1 MGLGRSSTAKGMSRL
16 SAGLHAHAHRVEI
29 RVKAHADVLNI
40 KEHEVDAVQ
49 HLRIGLARIPIETVR
64 CYSGLRI
71 SEGAHF
77 LSILRS
83 STDTVLW
90 TK

>member
-16 SAGLHAHAHRVEI
+16 AQASMLAHRIEI

-64 CYSGLRI
+64 CYP
-71 SEGAHF
+71 
-77 LSILRS
+77 
-83 STDTVLW
+83 V
-90 TK
+90 